1 MPTLVLDYTACDPH
15 PSEPKPSAQPTTLD
29 IQSLSEAGLIK
40 HVFATS
46 GPKARPV
53 HFDVNGRKGRRAI
66 CVLYGDAMRYDV
78 LDLDA
83 GLESEEGKDDEVE
96 G

>member
-1 MPTLVLDYTACDPH
+1 M
-15 PSEPKPSAQPTTLD
+15 
-29 IQSLSEAGLIK
+29 
-40 HVFATS
+40 FATS

-53 HFDVNGRKGRRAI
+53 HFGVNGRKGRRAI
-66 CVLYGDAMRYDV
+66 CVLYGDGMRYDV

-83 GLESEEGKDDEVE
+83 GMESEEDGEDYEVE

>member
-1 MPTLVLDYTACDPH
+1 MV
-15 PSEPKPSAQPTTLD
+15 
-29 IQSLSEAGLIK
+29 K

-46 GPKARPV
+46 GPKANPV
-53 HFDVNGRKGRRAI
+53 RFDVNGRKGRRAI

-78 LDLDA
+78 LDLDS
-83 GLESEEGKDDEVE
+83 GIEGEEDGEDDEVE